1 MEAASRRP
9 ARGFSYTSIATLVL
23 LVLAVVVGVST
34 LVVVIELDDCMQYS
48 LASYPLIRLGPG
60 RVVLPR
66 LRTCPVCPSPHV
78 GRSPPCAAQWPAQ
91 PRGR

>member
-1 MEAASRRP
+1 MPADTKDITMEAASRRP

-34 LVVVIELDDCMQYS
+34 LVVVIELDDCMPVYS
-48 LASYPLIRLGPG
+48 LASHPLIRLGPG

-66 LRTCPVCPSPHV
+66 LRT
-78 GRSPPCAAQWPAQ
+78 
-91 PRGR
+91 